1 MGPFATKGAAVKCI
15 NP

>member
-1 MGPFATKGAAVKCI
+1 MGLFATKGAAVKCI